1 MYKENTE
8 NLKKSVEEDDT
19 EEALPEQ
26 LTEDHESDR
35 APDVEEKTMDGEL
48 LNHCRCH
55 IVEGR
60 MHWFCDKEVYRDRLV
75 GLLGKEPFIEL
86 ETKSSLDE

>member
-1 MYKENTE
+1 MYQENTE
-8 NLKKSVEEDDT
+8 NRENLVD
-19 EEALPEQ
+19 EQ
-26 LTEDHESDR
+26 DNRDELSEQINRGSR
-35 APDVEEKTMDGEL
+35 VRWGSRRREKTMDGEL

-55 IVEGR
+55 IVEGH

-75 GLLGKEPFIEL
+75 GLLEKEPFIEL